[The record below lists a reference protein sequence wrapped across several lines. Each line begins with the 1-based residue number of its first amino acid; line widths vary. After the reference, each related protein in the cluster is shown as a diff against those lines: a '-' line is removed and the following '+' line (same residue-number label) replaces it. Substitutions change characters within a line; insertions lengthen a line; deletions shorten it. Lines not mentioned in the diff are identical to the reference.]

1 MLYIIVL
8 IVQYKE
14 YDYYMGYNAQ
24 GKIATACSGEG
35 TNSSFA
41 RVFTQDSFKFADL
54 SCIQFGYF
62 MEGQTEVTLGL
73 YIDTTGGD
81 PDWESMELIGEVVV
95 TTINAVGQFQ
105 VQTVTFPDA
114 VPVAFSNTEETLVL
128 VMTVP
133 VMSEGFILGGGAA
146 NEDVVNTPGNL
157 FTELVNFAFIFSF
170 IKVRLS
176 LEVVAGLISNHI
188 LILRTITAMQSMP
201 TTNGM

>member
-1 MLYIIVL
+1 
-8 IVQYKE
+8 
-14 YDYYMGYNAQ
+14 
-24 GKIATACSGEG
+24 
-35 TNSSFA
+35 
-41 RVFTQDSFKFADL
+41 
-54 SCIQFGYF
+54 

-157 FTELVNFAFIFSF
+157 LTDLVNFAFIFSF